1 MGSKLKQ
8 SSLSKIEHLDSVCS
22 QLIEQRAIINKEI
35 RNLKATAI
43 EKLKNIR
50 NKHLKPNASQIS
62 DEYDIKFENK
72 SDATDDVHNLNNV
85 LLPNIAQ
92 NDFSTMIGL
101 LHWREKFMNCVYK
114 RIHDLESRA
123 LTTSSTDYLHSLTE
137 IKELQIIFA
146 NDRLAYFFNKFV
158 SLCNEVFNDCCLAYQ
173 AILEYTAEIGSPI
186 ITDLR
191 GIKLLNS
198 VLNGKTMQNEQSD
211 VDSAQ
216 NQLEIVVDFV
226 QSLPDREIV
235 IMQVARYLSLSLP
248 FRSFILGTKRRK
260 YKNVQFDNDEDENEE
275 EEMFGGGS
283 KNGKHLVK
291 IDGFV
296 MNKIREWMGS
306 ILQIYGDN
314 AFNSVRIALEN
325 DVVAQVRPSNA
336 ARLIVNCV
344 YGLDVSW

>member
-72 SDATDDVHNLNNV
+72 SDANDDVHNLNNV

-173 AILEYTAEIGSPI
+173 AISEYTAEIGSPI

-248 FRSFILGTKRRK
+248 FRSFILGTKHRK
-260 YKNVQFDNDEDENEE
+260 YKNMKFEDDEGDDERRAN
-275 EEMFGGGS
+275 
-283 KNGKHLVK
+283 NAKHLVK

-296 MNKIREWMGS
+296 MNKVREWMGS
-306 ILQIYGDN
+306 ILQIYGSN
-314 AFNSVRIALEN
+314 AFNSVRVALEN